1 MIGRRQEDLVTGLI
15 NTANDKLKSTSVR
28 MSTTN
33 TLGIY
38 GESTTSINIRTT
50 SIAARATGVSEATLR
65 DIPPIGVRDT
75 TTAKG
80 GISHQPIIRTFQKFH
95 SSMVRWWMTMA
106 GKRLGCMQCHNNNNN
121 NNNGVK

>member
-50 SIAARATGVSEATLR
+50 SIAARAAGVSEATLR
-65 DIPPIGVRDT
+65 DIPPIGVLYT

-80 GISHQPIIRTFQKFH
+80 GYTTSP
-95 SSMVRWWMTMA
+95 SSGPSRNFTPAW
-106 GKRLGCMQCHNNNNN
+106 
-121 NNNGVK
+121 